1 MLARHDDFSPLR
13 RALSVASIAAAV
25 VLLAWHLS
33 RTWAALFAPA
43 WWLVPAGLAGV
54 VAADFLSGL
63 VHWAADT
70 WGSETM
76 PVVGRRLLHP
86 FRVHHANPHDFLRRR
101 FVDTNGDVAL
111 LVVPVLAAALALPL
125 DSRPGLAAAAFLGAF
140 AAVGLL
146 TNQVHQWAHM
156 PRPPAVVR
164 LLQRGRLILTREAHA
179 RHHTPPYAANY
190 CIATGWCNRP
200 LAAVR
205 FFPRLERA
213 VTRLTGQQPRRDD
226 AAFRAKVRA
235 GEPAATPGEASDGA

>member
-1 MLARHDDFSPLR
+1 MLARHDDISVAR
-13 RALSVASIAAAV
+13 QALSVAALAAVAALLGWNLYRLAAAP
-25 VLLAWHLS
+25 LA
-33 RTWAALFAPA
+33 A
-43 WWLVPAGLAGV
+43 WWLVPAVAAGV

-86 FRVHHANPHDFLRRR
+86 FRVHHVNPDDFLRRR
-101 FVDTNGDVAL
+101 FIDTNGDVAL
-111 LVVPVLAAALALPL
+111 IVIPVLAAALLLPL
-125 DSRPGLAAAAFLGAF
+125 DREAGAAAAVFLTAF
-140 AAVGLL
+140 AAVGVL

-164 LLQRGRLILTREAHA
+164 LLQRGRLVLTFEAHA
-179 RHHTPPYAANY
+179 RHHRPPFAANY

-200 LAAVR
+200 LTAVG

-213 VTRLTGQQPRRDD
+213 VTRLTGRHPRHDD
-226 AAFRAKVRA
+226 AAFRAKVGA
-235 GEPAATPGEASDGA
+235 VAHHSEEAR